1 MTSEDPIVIIC
12 AKRTPLGS
20 FRGALASFSAVQL
33 GALAVRGALEATSL
47 PVDLMSGLF
56 MGCVLSSGLGQ
67 GPARQ
72 VVLGANLPPS
82 IPATHINKVCGSAM
96 QAILSGFQHL
106 MTENQDAIVL
116 AGGMESMSNVPYLLP
131 HMREGSHLGHQSI
144 LDGLFYDGLEDA
156 YQHKVMGLFAEE
168 TARKYN
174 FSRDIQDD
182 YVIQS
187 AGRALEALRL
197 DSLKPELIPVAL
209 KTGEIFATDEPPVR
223 VKLEKI
229 RTLKPAF
236 GENGTITAATASSLA
251 DGAAVIAMTRLSTA
265 EKIGMQPLAVI
276 RGISVHAQEPQWFTT
291 APIQAVSKLSSRIG
305 WFLGEVDLFEV
316 NEAFAV
322 VPLAFMHALNI
333 PAQKVNV
340 FGGACSLGH
349 PLGVSGARIV
359 VTLLNAMT
367 QKSLK
372 RGIATIC
379 IGGGEAM
386 AIALERI

>member
-1 MTSEDPIVIIC
+1 M
-12 AKRTPLGS
+12 
-20 FRGALASFSAVQL
+20 
-33 GALAVRGALEATSL
+33 
-47 PVDLMSGLF
+47 
-56 MGCVLSSGLGQ
+56 
-67 GPARQ
+67 
-72 VVLGANLPPS
+72 
-82 IPATHINKVCGSAM
+82 
-96 QAILSGFQHL
+96 
-106 MTENQDAIVL
+106 
-116 AGGMESMSNVPYLLP
+116 
-131 HMREGSHLGHQSI
+131 
-144 LDGLFYDGLEDA
+144 
-156 YQHKVMGLFAEE
+156 
-168 TARKYN
+168 
-174 FSRDIQDD
+174 
-182 YVIQS
+182 
-187 AGRALEALRL
+187 
-197 DSLKPELIPVAL
+197 
-209 KTGEIFATDEPPVR
+209 
-223 VKLEKI
+223 
-229 RTLKPAF
+229 
-236 GENGTITAATASSLA
+236 
-251 DGAAVIAMTRLSTA
+251 
-265 EKIGMQPLAVI
+265 GMQPLAVI